1 MELLPLLCV
10 EMCLSSCSCASWSGR
25 HTKYHELVPVIL
37 SGSVTMVFR
46 DPNLT
51 FNVQVKDTLGMKGE
65 GEALGD
71 FPFTRPLPPL
81 PLLPGCL
88 RDVSR
93 VLVFSSETSDNM
105 YRPPNR
111 AKLA

>member
-1 MELLPLLCV
+1 MLHG
-10 EMCLSSCSCASWSGR
+10 SGR
-25 HTKYHELVPVIL
+25 HTKHLELVITCTAKHVIL
-37 SGSVTMVFR
+37 LCSVTMVFR
-46 DPNLT
+46 DPN
-51 FNVQVKDTLGMKGE
+51 VQVKDTLGVKGE

-71 FPFTRPLPPL
+71 FPFTCSLPPL
-81 PLLPGCL
+81 PLFPGCL

-93 VLVFSSETSDNM
+93 VLVFSSETSDKM